1 MRDSDTGIYLDNA
14 ATTALDESVLAAML
28 PYLTTVSG
36 NPSSLHHAGRLARR
50 GVEQA
55 REQVAG
61 VLGVRPRQV
70 TFTSGA
76 TEADNLAIRGVMASR
91 PGVLI
96 SSATEHAAVL
106 GTCQALRSS
115 GRDVVLLEP
124 TASGEVPAAALEE
137 ALERAAV
144 RGGTALVALMH
155 VNNETGVITDVRAA
169 AELAHA
175 AGALFFCDAVQ
186 AAGLED
192 VSLAASGAD
201 IISLSGHKIN
211 GPKGVGVLV
220 KRDEVT
226 IEPQL
231 AGGSQEQGIRPG
243 THAVS
248 AIVGMGAALELAES
262 RRIDERARLAAV
274 QAELETLCSAIAG
287 VSLNGAGAVRG
298 VKHSSFSVAGV
309 DGEALL
315 MALDDAGVY
324 VSAGSACAAGSL
336 EPSHVLL
343 AMGLS
348 ERHAKASVRFSL
360 GTATTVADVRE
371 AARRFAT
378 VIERCRAVA
387 VA

>member
-1 MRDSDTGIYLDNA
+1 MSTVDTGIYLDNA

-36 NPSSLHHAGRLARR
+36 NPASLHRAGRMARR
-50 GVEQA
+50 GVERA

-61 VLGVRPRQV
+61 VLGVKPRQV

-76 TEADNLAIRGVMASR
+76 TEADNLAIRGVMAAR

-106 GTCQALRSS
+106 NTCQALRAA

-124 TASGEVPAAALEE
+124 TAAGEIPVEALARE
-137 ALERAAV
+137 LERAGD
-144 RGGTALVALMH
+144 RGGTALVSLMH
-155 VNNETGVITDVRAA
+155 VNNETGVITDVEASAR
-169 AELAHA
+169 LAHE
-175 AGALFFCDAVQ
+175 AGALYFSDAVQ

-192 VSLAASGAD
+192 VSFAATGVD
-201 IISLSGHKIN
+201 IVALSGHKIN

-220 KRDEVT
+220 KRDEVD

-231 AGGSQEQGIRPG
+231 TGGSQEQGIRPG

-262 RRIDERARLAAV
+262 RRHAERARLAAL
-274 QAELETLCSAIAG
+274 QAELEALCLGIAG
-287 VSLNGAGAVRG
+287 VALNGAGAPRG
-298 VKHSSFSVAGV
+298 VKHSSVTVAGV

-343 AMGLS
+343 AMGLT
-348 ERHAKASVRFSL
+348 ERQAKASVRFSL
-360 GTATTVADVRE
+360 GAATTVEEVRE
-371 AARRFAT
+371 AGRRFAS
-378 VIERCRAVA
+378 VVERCRAVA
-387 VA
+387 A